1 MVADLLM
8 ASYLS
13 HVTKPK
19 EVTPPPPPSEWEGG
33 RGRVMQIEGKYHGIK
48 PKCIKAT
55 KKEQGALHS
64 ITCINLG

>member
-1 MVADLLM
+1 MVAG
-8 ASYLS
+8 S
-13 HVTKPK
+13 
-19 EVTPPPPPSEWEGG
+19 PPPPRLSGRG
-33 RGRVMQIEGKYHGIK
+33 RGRVMQIEGKYPGIK